1 MKQLIILVAATS
13 LFIVSCENYDEK
25 DLTYSA
31 DAYVKMGMPD
41 YKTAWTQEDYMNAF
55 NALNR
60 LRLTKPSSLPRKN
73 SAKSGTYFDR
83 MLSEENFSFLT
94 EDRLSL
100 SEKAFQIQY
109 YASLPNALIGIYS
122 NGLNK
127 DDYYHEELVEF
138 YIFGLWV
145 SQKKLDLANKIMK
158 SEDPNVKNLQRGLVS
173 VQRGY
178 MEMTLYIL
186 ESQIKSTV
194 FTKNDLELL
203 SKTISKSLAINKVWM
218 SSTDADQIKQKLQ
231 EVIDNTSFQIVRDSY
246 QHIIHPW

>member
-1 MKQLIILVAATS
+1 MKQLIILLAATS
-13 LFIVSCENYDEK
+13 LFIVSCNNSGEK
-25 DLTYSA
+25 DLSYSA

-55 NALNR
+55 TALNR
-60 LRLTKPSSLPRKN
+60 LRLTKPSSLPMKN
-73 SAKSGTYFDR
+73 SAKSGAYFDR
-83 MLSEENFSFLT
+83 MLSEENFSFLQ
-94 EDRLSL
+94 EESLSL

-127 DDYYHEELVEF
+127 DAYYHQELVEF

-145 SQKKLDLANKIMK
+145 SQKKLDLANRIMK

-178 MEMTLYIL
+178 MEMALYVL
-186 ESQIKSTV
+186 ENQNNSTV
-194 FTKNDLELL
+194 FTEKDLERL
-203 SKTISKSLAINKVWM
+203 SNYVSKSLTLNKVWM
-218 SSTDADQIKQKLQ
+218 KSTDAEYVIK
-231 EVIDNTSFQIVRDSY
+231 
-246 QHIIHPW
+246 